1 MNKWTLLAAQLV
13 CIGLM
18 IAGWL
23 LPILTL
29 KISVD
34 VPIIGQY
41 NLFNET
47 RSIVGTMSHLF
58 EIGKLF
64 PAFLILLFGI
74 LIPVAKTAGTFY
86 ALVAT
91 SGKANTIAAWV
102 HVISK
107 WAMADVF
114 AISILVAF
122 LASNSLENTQA
133 ILHIGFYI
141 FTAYVL
147 LSAMLAHFTH
157 QYLAKQNLHLPNGK

>member
-1 MNKWTLLAAQLV
+1 MNKWTLLIAQLV
-13 CIGLM
+13 CIALM

-23 LPILTL
+23 LPLLTL

-64 PAFLILLFGI
+64 PASLILLFGI
-74 LIPVAKTAGTFY
+74 LIPVAKTAGTIY
-86 ALVAT
+86 ALT
-91 SGKANTIAAWV
+91 SSNAKANTVSGWV
-102 HVISK
+102 HAISK

-122 LASNSLENTQA
+122 LASNSLQNTEA

-141 FTAYVL
+141 FAVYVL
-147 LSAMLAHFTH
+147 LSALLAHFTH
-157 QYLAKQNLHLPNGK
+157 QFLAKQSLDLHNGK

>member
-1 MNKWTLLAAQLV
+1 MNKWTLLSAQLIG
-13 CIGLM
+13 IGLM

-41 NLFNET
+41 KLFEET

-74 LIPVAKTAGTFY
+74 LIPVAKTGGTIY
-86 ALVAT
+86 ALIVT
-91 SGKANTIAAWV
+91 NSKANTVAGWV
-102 HVISK
+102 HAISK

-122 LASNSLENTQA
+122 LASNSLQNTEA
-133 ILHIGFYI
+133 NLHIGFYI

-147 LSAMLAHFTH
+147 LSALLAHFTN
-157 QYLAKQNLHLPNGK
+157 QYLAKQNLHLLNGK